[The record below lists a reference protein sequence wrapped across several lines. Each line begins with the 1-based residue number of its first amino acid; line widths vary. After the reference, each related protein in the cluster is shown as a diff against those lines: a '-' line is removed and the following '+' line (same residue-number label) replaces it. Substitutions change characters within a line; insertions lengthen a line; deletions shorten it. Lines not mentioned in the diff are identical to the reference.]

1 MQQFDALVTGG
12 SGFIGLAAVEQFLLG
27 GKSVA
32 ILDRLTPPR
41 EFLDYAQT
49 LPGSVE
55 VLQADIADKDAILHC
70 LSRFQP
76 DVVVHAAVAT
86 PDMHRERRTPELAV
100 QTNIVGTQN
109 LLEALRVSPVRRL
122 VHLSTSGV
130 YGDIANR
137 PGFSESSVLETVLP
151 DPVTIYALTKASA
164 EKLVLR
170 YRDLFGMDAV
180 CARVGLSWGPWEYD
194 TGVRDPFSTPL
205 QLLRVASAGGAAHLP
220 RDPVKDWAYSRDI
233 GRAIVIL
240 SGSQSLPSTIYNLG
254 CDDVWPVSAWAERL
268 RKAFPGFTC
277 SIAPDSKQSGA
288 QDIEVYGAKDRA
300 PLNVDRLK
308 SETDFVFEYRT
319 ARAFEDYL
327 EWASRFQCWRNGKA

>member
-32 ILDRLTPPR
+32 VLDRLTPPR

-137 PGFSESSVLETVLP
+137 PGFGAASETVLP
-151 DPVTIYALTKASA
+151 DSVTTYALTKASA
-164 EKLVLR
+164 EKLVLVT
-170 YRDLFGMDAV
+170 DLGMDAV
-180 CARVGLSWGPWEYD
+180 GARRLSRPWN
-194 TGVRDPFSTPL
+194 TIPASAILQHSP
-205 QLLRVASAGGAAHLP
+205 QLLRVASAGSAAHLP
-220 RDPVKDWAYSRDI
+220 AIRSRTGPI
-233 GRAIVIL
+233 AAI
-240 SGSQSLPSTIYNLG
+240 
-254 CDDVWPVSAWAERL
+254 
-268 RKAFPGFTC
+268 
-277 SIAPDSKQSGA
+277 SGA
-288 QDIEVYGAKDRA
+288 PSLSCPACSLFHLQSIISDATMYGRSRVGGAPAKPFPASPAASPRQPQRGTQNIEAHG
-300 PLNVDRLK
+300 
-308 SETDFVFEYRT
+308 
-319 ARAFEDYL
+319 
-327 EWASRFQCWRNGKA
+327 